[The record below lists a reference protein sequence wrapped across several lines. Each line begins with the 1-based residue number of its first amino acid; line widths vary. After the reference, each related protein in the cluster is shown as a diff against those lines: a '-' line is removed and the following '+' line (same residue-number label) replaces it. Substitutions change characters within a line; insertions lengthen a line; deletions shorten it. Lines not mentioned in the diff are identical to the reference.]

1 MLWISSKEEG
11 RSTKESTRS
20 EKGLEMGVEESLG
33 GVVWWNAELG
43 YGIERPQGR
52 RSEIFIHRLPPIEG
66 ILRMPPWERVVATQD
81 LWPDELVDD
90 FTGWLMIYGAD
101 GQM

>member
-1 MLWISSKEEG
+1 MAKVSGVAVGRDMLWISSKQEG

-43 YGIERPQGR
+43 LSG
-52 RSEIFIHRLPPIEG
+52 L
-66 ILRMPPWERVVATQD
+66 ATGTD
-81 LWPDELVDD
+81 
-90 FTGWLMIYGAD
+90 GAKRWLYNS
-101 GQM
+101 

>member
-33 GVVWWNAELG
+33 GGLFGGMQNWGCLDWQLG
-43 YGIERPQGR
+43 LMEQKGGCIILERGGIES
-52 RSEIFIHRLPPIEG
+52 SEFGPMMG
-66 ILRMPPWERVVATQD
+66 
-81 LWPDELVDD
+81 
-90 FTGWLMIYGAD
+90 GA
-101 GQM
+101 QIIQRNR